1 MASTV
6 RIHDEDKK
14 TLESLINYVAFK
26 TNKKIT
32 QEEMI
37 SLLVRAGLQDKDK
50 LLNVIESSPVAEL
63 DWRADPIF
71 TVKRVKMGK
80 DASRAAERELYN
92 R

>member
-6 RIHDEDKK
+6 RIREEDKK
-14 TLESLINYVAFK
+14 LLETLINYVAFK

-37 SLLVRAGLQDKDK
+37 SLLVKAGTHDRDK
-50 LLNVIESSPVAEL
+50 LLNEIETPKTDL
-63 DWRADPIF
+63 DWQSDPIF
-71 TVKRVKMGK
+71 SAKKVKIGK
-80 DASRAAERELYN
+80 DASQSVEKTLYG